1 MASPW
6 ATPEELR
13 LHLKLP
19 TIDADQAARKIAEAE
34 TTIRGALEQVIDAV
48 VGDEV
53 ALVGNG
59 RSIINLPEMP
69 VTSVT
74 SVTEDGTL
82 LVKGTDYRVNR
93 HGILTRLCGCWP
105 IDVDVDVV
113 YDHGYAEVPAIVK
126 QVCLQVAGRG
136 YVRTSTALA
145 AESLGDRSVTYDK
158 DRTGENLSDYE
169 RRLLARYARG
179 NESR

>member
-6 ATPEELR
+6 ATPEELQTHLR
-13 LHLKLP
+13 LPSIDATQAAAVISAAETVIRADLDQ
-19 TIDADQAARKIAEAE
+19 TIDAVAA
-34 TTIRGALEQVIDAV
+34 
-48 VGDEV
+48 DEV
-53 ALVGNG
+53 TLVGNG
-59 RSIINLPEMP
+59 RTVINLPEMP
-69 VTSVT
+69 VTAVI

-82 LVKGTDYRVNR
+82 LADGTDYRVNR
-93 HGILTRLCGCWP
+93 YGVLTRLCGCWP
-105 IDVDVDVV
+105 VDVDVDVV
-113 YDHGYAEVPAIVK
+113 YDHGYAVLPAILK
-126 QVCLQVAGRG
+126 QVCLQVAGRAW
-136 YVRTSTALA
+136 VRPSTGLA